1 MPILAIPTILLLL
14 GSPLPTQD
22 PEAVQPPATETPI
35 VPVFRS
41 GEAGYQTFRIPAI
54 VRAADGALVAFA
66 EGRRHGANDS
76 GDIDIVLKRSAD
88 LGRNWSK
95 LQVIADHGAGVAG
108 NPCPVVDRTSGDLV
122 LLFVRQ
128 PAGCHEG
135 DIRAD
140 RKGYR
145 DPFVMRSDDHGKSWS
160 EPTALPGCD
169 REEWRWYATGPCH
182 AIQLQ
187 HGPHKGRI
195 VAPANHSV
203 VGSGANDHLGA
214 HLLLSDDGGKTFV
227 FGAIADSQTG
237 NDIINPSE
245 TTIAELENGD
255 LYINTR
261 DQHGKSPG
269 TRAVAT
275 SADQGQTLM
284 ESLVDEE
291 ALKGPVCQGSVLA
304 ITMPGGSAALLF
316 SGPSA
321 DNRRERLAIRH
332 SIDGGKSWQ
341 EHQVLYQGS
350 AAYSDMVGLEED
362 QIGCLFE
369 IDGYSAIVF
378 TTFDAPSGK

>member
-1 MPILAIPTILLLL
+1 MLTAATVSTLLLASASL
-14 GSPLPTQD
+14 VAQD
-22 PEAVQPPATETPI
+22 PQAAAPDADGPAT

-41 GEAGYQTFRIPAI
+41 GEAGYRTFRIPAI

-66 EGRRHGANDS
+66 EGRRNGASDS
-76 GDIDIVLKRSAD
+76 GDIDIVLKRSED
-88 LGRNWSK
+88 LGRSWSK
-95 LQVIADHGAGVAG
+95 LQVVADHGAGVAG
-108 NPCPVVDRTSGDLV
+108 NPCPVVDTASGDIV
-122 LLFVRQ
+122 LLLVRQ
-128 PAGCHEG
+128 PEGCHEG

-145 DPFVMRSDDHGKSWS
+145 DPFVMRSNDHGKSWS
-160 EPTALPGCD
+160 EAQALPGCD
-169 REEWRWYATGPCH
+169 RKEWRWYATGPCH

-214 HLLLSDDGGKTFV
+214 HLLISDDGGKTFV
-227 FGAIADSQTG
+227 LGAVEDSHTG

-245 TTIAELENGD
+245 TTIAELHNGD

-269 TRAVAT
+269 TRAVT
-275 SADQGQTLM
+275 RSTDQGQTLTG
-284 ESLVDEE
+284 SLVDEE
-291 ALKGPVCQGSVLA
+291 ALTGPVCQGSVLA
-304 ITMPGGSAALLF
+304 IPVDDDRTTLLF

-321 DNRRERLAIRH
+321 DNRRERLAIR
-332 SIDGGKSWQ
+332 SSTDGGKTWQ
-341 EHQVLYQGS
+341 EQQVLYQGS
-350 AAYSDMVGLEED
+350 AAYSDLVRLED
-362 QIGCLFE
+362 DRIGCLFE

-378 TTFDAPSGK
+378 TSFDAPAAR

>member
-1 MPILAIPTILLLL
+1 MPILLALSALMLAGASL
-14 GSPLPTQD
+14 SAQD
-22 PEAVQPPATETPI
+22 PDVASPGAADSAI

-41 GEAGYQTFRIPAI
+41 GEGGYRTFRIPAI
-54 VRAADGALVAFA
+54 VRAADGALLAFA
-66 EGRRHGANDS
+66 EGRRNGASDS
-76 GDIDIVLKRSAD
+76 GDIDIVLKRSED
-88 LGRNWSK
+88 LGRSWSK

-108 NPCPVVDRTSGDLV
+108 NPCPVLDNASGDIV

-128 PAGCHEG
+128 PEGCHEG

-145 DPFVMRSDDHGKSWS
+145 DPFVTRSDDHGKSWS
-160 EPTALPGCD
+160 EAQALPGCD

-214 HLLLSDDGGKTFV
+214 HLLLSDDGGRTFV
-227 FGAIADSQTG
+227 LGAIEDSHTG

-269 TRAVAT
+269 TRSVT
-275 SADQGQTLM
+275 RSADQGQTLTG
-284 ESLVDEE
+284 SLVDEE
-291 ALKGPVCQGSVLA
+291 ALTGPVCQGSVLA
-304 ITMPGGSAALLF
+304 LPAAGEATTLLF

-321 DNRRERLAIRH
+321 DNRRERLAIRC
-332 SIDGGKSWQ
+332 STDGGKTWQ
-341 EHQVLYQGS
+341 EHQVLYKGS
-350 AAYSDMVGLEED
+350 AAYSDMVRLEEA

-378 TTFDAPSGK
+378 TTFDAPTGE

>member
-1 MPILAIPTILLLL
+1 MLIAATVSTLLLASASLVAQDPQAAAPDGGGPTI
-14 GSPLPTQD
+14 
-22 PEAVQPPATETPI
+22 A
-35 VPVFRS
+35 PVFRS
-41 GEAGYQTFRIPAI
+41 GEAGYRTFRIPAI

-66 EGRRHGANDS
+66 EGRRNGASDS
-76 GDIDIVLKRSAD
+76 GDIDIVLKRSED
-88 LGRNWSK
+88 LGRSWSK

-108 NPCPVVDRTSGDLV
+108 NPCPVVDNASGDIV

-128 PAGCHEG
+128 PEGCHEG

-145 DPFVMRSDDHGKSWS
+145 DPFVMRSNDHGKSWS
-160 EPTALPGCD
+160 EAQALPGCD
-169 REEWRWYATGPCH
+169 RKEWRWYATGPCH

-214 HLLLSDDGGKTFV
+214 HLLISDDGGKTFV
-227 FGAIADSQTG
+227 LGAVEDSHTG

-245 TTIAELENGD
+245 TTIAELHNGD

-269 TRAVAT
+269 TRAVT
-275 SADQGQTLM
+275 RSTDQGQTLTG
-284 ESLVDEE
+284 SLVDEE
-291 ALKGPVCQGSVLA
+291 ALTGPVCQGSVLA
-304 ITMPGGSAALLF
+304 IPVDDDRTTLLF

-321 DNRRERLAIRH
+321 DNRRERLAVR
-332 SIDGGKSWQ
+332 SSTDGGKTWQ
-341 EHQVLYQGS
+341 EQQVLYQGS
-350 AAYSDMVGLEED
+350 AAYSDLVRLED
-362 QIGCLFE
+362 DRIGCLFE

-378 TTFDAPSGK
+378 TSFDAPAAR